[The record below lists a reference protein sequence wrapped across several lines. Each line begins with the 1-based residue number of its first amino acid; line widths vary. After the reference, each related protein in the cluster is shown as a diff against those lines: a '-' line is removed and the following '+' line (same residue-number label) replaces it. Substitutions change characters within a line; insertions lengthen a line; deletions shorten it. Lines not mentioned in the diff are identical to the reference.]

1 LRLVRTAEGVE
12 IDPTGKRAGR
22 GAYLHPYQE
31 CWRAVLRGNRLEQ
44 ALRVKLS
51 AEEHQRLMAF
61 MATLPVSE
69 AADSGLSEPAASQR
83 VLNETSTDE

>member
-1 LRLVRTAEGVE
+1 LRLVRTEQGVE

-31 CWRAVLRGNRLEQ
+31 CWRAALRGNRLEQ

-51 AEEHQRLMAF
+51 AEDHQRLMAF
-61 MATLPVSE
+61 MATLPESE
-69 AADSGLSEPAASQR
+69 ATEQPVMNA
-83 VLNETSTDE
+83 TSTDE